1 MSGSRD
7 DIRAD
12 LLRWIEQNDGVGPDW
27 FLDEGPVEPL
37 PVAEEDIAAPA
48 EAPAAPAAPAPAG
61 DTRVPAPP
69 AAPAPALQE
78 ADIPAPGPAP
88 EIKDPAFK
96 AEVDRFVA
104 DTLRLIADQPP
115 HQQQV
120 DPLMPEHG
128 GDPRHALK
136 ALQDLVLP
144 CRQCDLA
151 ETRTQVVFGAGSAHA
166 RVLFIGEAPGRD
178 EDLQGQP
185 FVGASG
191 QLLTKIIEAIG
202 FDRRHVFICNILKCR
217 PPQNRDPLP
226 AEVQSCE
233 PYLKRQLDIIQPKI
247 ICCLGR
253 IAAQTLLGTDLSL
266 GKLRR
271 SVHFYQ
277 GIPVMA
283 TYHPAALLR
292 NPDWKRDTWND
303 VQRLRAL
310 HDALDS

>member
-1 MSGSRD
+1 MMGAGRD
-7 DIRAD
+7 EIRRD
-12 LLRWIEQNDGVGPDW
+12 LLKWIDQNEGMGPDW
-27 FLDEGPVEPL
+27 YLDEGAGEPE
-37 PVAEEDIAAPA
+37 PAPETS
-48 EAPAAPAAPAPAG
+48 EAQETTDAPEPAPATATG
-61 DTRVPAPP
+61 PVARDSG
-69 AAPAPALQE
+69 
-78 ADIPAPGPAP
+78 DIPPPGPAP
-88 EIKDPAFK
+88 EIKDPAFQ
-96 AEVDRFVA
+96 AEVESFV
-104 DTLRLIADQPP
+104 TRTMQLIGQQPERAP
-115 HQQQV
+115 AQ
-120 DPLMPEHG
+120 DPLLATHD
-128 GDPRHALK
+128 GDPRFALN
-136 ALQDLVLP
+136 ALRDEVLP
-144 CRQCDLA
+144 CRKCGLA

-202 FDRRHVFICNILKCR
+202 FDRQHVFICNILKCR

-226 AEVQSCE
+226 DEVQMCE
-233 PYLKRQLDIIQPKI
+233 PYLKRQLDIIQPRI

-253 IAAQTLLGTDLSL
+253 IAAQTLLGSDLSL